1 MTQKLEVTVINVLPK
16 DPWTSKDGVKW
27 YIHEIVIE
35 PTYSKPL
42 QIFSRKYQKLTE
54 LPFQKGNR
62 YLVEITDD
70 PKKSTARIKKL
81 DDLNVQMN
89 KSYRINHM
97 VARECALT
105 IVERVPYSGSIEE
118 TMDVWTYHIF
128 QLIMQNQ
135 RKYDE
140 GQTVCNAAKLA
151 TRLFLEKITT
161 EEKAVFGFIKMHE
174 SFKASFI
181 YILNSYDN
189 EVSLPE
195 I

>member
-1 MTQKLEVTVINVLPK
+1 MTQKAEVTVINVLPK

-42 QIFSRKYQKLTE
+42 QIFSQKYQKLTE

-81 DDLNVQMN
+81 DDLSVQIN

-97 VARECALT
+97 VARECALN
-105 IVERVPYSGSIEE
+105 IVERTLSPSNAEE
-118 TMDVWTYHIF
+118 LMDVWTYHIF
-128 QLIMQNQ
+128 QMIMQNQ

-151 TRLFLEKITT
+151 TKLFLAKHDPSDPT
-161 EEKAVFGFIKMHE
+161 EVGFIKMHE
-174 SFKASFI
+174 SLKTLFI
-181 YILNSYDN
+181 YILNCYDN